1 MINETRQ
8 SIAMQMACTPNGV
21 QRECGSS
28 EWLQSHAD
36 LWPARGEHGSV
47 VFQPHRAE
55 GLGKTK
61 STIPSYAGRRSAGK
75 YDDDK

>member
-1 MINETRQ
+1 MISKTRQ
-8 SIAMQMACTPNGV
+8 SIAMCMACTPNGV
-21 QRECGSS
+21 QGVCGSS
-28 EWLQSHAD
+28 EWLPSHAN
-36 LWPARGEHGSV
+36 LWPAIGKHGSV

-61 STIPSYAGRRSAGK
+61 SPIPSYAGRRSAGK